1 MAHGNGRW
9 PLVASRWPRD
19 EARDSCYHGLVV
31 GKIGAA
37 LKLSALAGIAAGV
50 ATWHHLHMQNFL
62 MHVHDTLARRLPKSL
77 RSYKWRSRSSILQ
90 VYFGEPAVHYEV
102 WVQRRTGQIEVG
114 LHFEGE
120 RDENYRWAEALS
132 PRAMEIQGQLGPQ
145 VELEEWTQKWTRLHE
160 QRPFGGKEWK
170 PSRDL
175 SEELAEQIAERLARF
190 IEVLEPIVAEERGN
204 VVPAMPRAKRVSNPS
219 PKRGGAQRKVAP
231 KTTSKRTSRPR

>member
-1 MAHGNGRW
+1 
-9 PLVASRWPRD
+9 V
-19 EARDSCYHGLVV
+19 E
-31 GKIGAA
+31 KIGAV
-37 LKLSALAGIAAGV
+37 LKLSALAALAAG
-50 ATWHHLHMQNFL
+50 ASFLHHGHLAAFL

-90 VYFGEPAVHYEV
+90 VYFGDPAVHYEV
-102 WVQRRTGQIEVG
+102 WVQRKTGQIEVG

-145 VELEEWTQKWTRLHE
+145 VELEEWTQRWTRLHE

-204 VVPAMPRAKRVSNPS
+204 VVVKKPKAKKSAAKRE
-219 PKRGGAQRKVAP
+219 P
-231 KTTSKRTSRPR
+231 KTSRSTRPRRSQQR

>member
-1 MAHGNGRW
+1 
-9 PLVASRWPRD
+9 
-19 EARDSCYHGLVV
+19 V
-31 GKIGAA
+31 GKIGAV
-37 LKLSALAGIAAGV
+37 LKLSALVGIAAGV

-62 MHVHDTLARRLPKSL
+62 MHVHDTLASRLPKSL

-102 WVQRRTGQIEVG
+102 WVQRKTGQIEVG

-132 PRAMEIQGQLGPQ
+132 PRALEIQGQLGPQ

-190 IEVLEPIVAEERGN
+190 IEVLEPIVAEERSN
-204 VVPAMPRAKRVSNPS
+204 VVVVKPRAKKVSNPS
-219 PKRGGAQRKVAP
+219 PDLSPKRRAAQRK
-231 KTTSKRTSRPR
+231 TSSRSSQRRTRQR

>member
-1 MAHGNGRW
+1 VRIAT
-9 PLVASRWPRD
+9 A
-19 EARDSCYHGLVV
+19 
-31 GKIGAA
+31 I
-37 LKLSALAGIAAGV
+37 KLSALAALAAGV

-102 WVQRRTGQIEVG
+102 WVQRKTGQIEVG